1 MELQSESSCSEP
13 NPKGGSE
20 SETADTEEQVDTTPT
35 PIYTELE
42 MQEKV
47 LDLVRAAP
55 PAKNK
60 IIDLN
65 SSLEECKIDSLEK
78 LSVAMDLEE
87 WVGIWI
93 SDETI
98 EGFQTV
104 RDFSDYLV
112 AKGLAKT
119 PDAE

>member
-13 NPKGGSE
+13 NPKGENE

-112 AKGLAKT
+112 AQGLAKT